1 MEQSEK
7 AKNKTYIG
15 LYEKVTL
22 MGNNTPNK
30 EVIAKIDT
38 GATRSSIDVK
48 LAAGL
53 KLGPVLT
60 SRMIKSAQGSTL
72 RPIVEGEII
81 IAGKQLKVHFTIA
94 NRSKMKYSMLIG
106 QDVLKEGE
114 FLIDPSK
121 ILN

>member
-1 MEQSEK
+1 MQP
-7 AKNKTYIG
+7 NKTSIG
-15 LYEKVTL
+15 LYEKITL
-22 MGNNTPNK
+22 FGNNAPNR
-30 EVIAKIDT
+30 EIIAKIDT

-60 SRMIKSAQGSTL
+60 SRMIKCAQGSTL

-81 IAGKQLKVHFTIA
+81 IAGKRLNVHFTIA
-94 NRSKMKYSMLIG
+94 NRSKMKYPLLIG

-121 ILN
+121 I